1 MKKILFIFCL
11 FCLFSCS
18 VEIKHNKE
26 QPPIETIDSTCIQYD
41 VRIGNRDVDIR
52 VIPVTKDGETHDY
65 VVGTAVLYKAGGIS
79 IDHWPGCKCFKK

>member
-18 VEIKHNKE
+18 VEVKHNNE

-41 VRIGNRDVDIR
+41 VRI
-52 VIPVTKDGETHDY
+52 VIEM
-65 VVGTAVLYKAGGIS
+65 
-79 IDHWPGCKCFKK
+79 